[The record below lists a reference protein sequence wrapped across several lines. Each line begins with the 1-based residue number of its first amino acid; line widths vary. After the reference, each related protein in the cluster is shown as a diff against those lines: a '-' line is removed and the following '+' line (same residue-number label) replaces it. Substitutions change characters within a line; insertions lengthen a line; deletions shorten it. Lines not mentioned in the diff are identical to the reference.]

1 MSLNGRRVAILV
13 AQQYEDLELWYP
25 KLRLEEAGATVVLV
39 GLGDKTY
46 LSKHG
51 YPADTDAS
59 VDDISAADFDG
70 VIVPGGW
77 APDFLRRSDAVKKF
91 VNAVAARGGVVAA
104 ICHGGWVLASAGLV
118 SGRRLTSVV
127 AIKDDM
133 VNAGAEWV
141 DAPVVVDG
149 ALITSRTPRDLPSFM
164 PAVLAILEEQ
174 AHQGSKADWEAR
186 TLVDEDLVAV
196 SLTDDSTEYMLDMLI
211 RMPAAKAYKE
221 GATLAD
227 TDPVALLRDFV
238 TLSDPRGTL
247 EAEAPVVVD
256 VDTSG
261 STWRARG
268 NLRTVHVLL
277 GADVPDVTQL

>member
-51 YPADTDAS
+51 YPADTDAT
-59 VDDISAADFDG
+59 VDDLSPADFDG

-77 APDFLRRSDAVKKF
+77 APDFLRRSDAIKKF
-91 VNAVAARGGVVAA
+91 VNAVADRGGVVAA

-149 ALITSRTPRDLPSFM
+149 TLITSRTPRDLPSFM
-164 PAVLAILEEQ
+164 PAVLAVLEEQ

-196 SLTDDSTEYMLDMLI
+196 SLTGDSAEYMLDMLI

-221 GATLAD
+221 GTTLAG

-268 NLRTVHVLL
+268 NLRTVHVLQ
-277 GADVPDVTQL
+277 GADVPGVTQL